1 MLELSH
7 LPTSVD
13 ITLFRYNHLDNQL
26 WTLIKNELDWIHVE
40 EDMMIVSASQVVR
53 LIEYKY
59 QSMLNKINATGSEFL
74 HKDVNSI
81 YFIYMMCG
89 EMDRIKY
96 IKFTLSKQKKFS
108 RMMVLDDERVLKF
121 DFKIL
126 TITLRLREFYS
137 MKETTILNKVLEKN
151 QILETGTPFAQYK
164 MGNLLNKLEDILSD
178 VKDDDEGDLLA
189 GLLDILDPKL
199 ERDNPLVLLVT
210 DY

>member
-26 WTLIKNELDWIHVE
+26 WTLIRNELDWIHVE

-53 LIEYKY
+53 LIEHKY

-96 IKFTLSKQKKFS
+96 IKFTLSKQKKFN
-108 RMMVLDDERVLKF
+108 RMMVLDDEKVLKF
-121 DFKIL
+121 DFKVL
-126 TITLRLREFYS
+126 TVTLRLREFYS
-137 MKETTILNKVLEKN
+137 KKETNILNRVLETHG
-151 QILETGTPFAQYK
+151 ILEAGTPFNQYRMDK
-164 MGNLLNKLEDILSD
+164 LLNKIDDILLD
-178 VKDDDEGDLLA
+178 TKDEDEGDLLT

-199 ERDNPLVLLVT
+199 ERDNPLVMLVT

>member
-26 WTLIKNELDWIHVE
+26 WTLIRNELDWIHIE
-40 EDMMIVSASQVVR
+40 EDMMIVSASQIVR
-53 LIEYKY
+53 LIEHKY
-59 QSMLNKINATGSEFL
+59 QQMLNKINATGAEFL

-96 IKFTLSKQKKFS
+96 IKFTLSKQKKFN
-108 RMMVLDDERVLKF
+108 RMMVLDDEKVLKF
-121 DFKIL
+121 DFKVL
-126 TITLRLREFYS
+126 TVTLRLREFYS
-137 MKETTILNKVLEKN
+137 KKETNILNRVLESHG
-151 QILETGTPFAQYK
+151 ILQTGTPFTQYK
-164 MGNLLNKLEDILSD
+164 MDKLLNKIDDILLD
-178 VKDDDEGDLLA
+178 VKDEDEGDLLT